1 MSERLPSPATPA
13 PASPTVDWTC
23 PRCGGSYPPEFA
35 VCPRDATP
43 RTDGG
48 TPAGDPLLGVVLAG
62 TYRIVRVLG
71 EGGMARLYA
80 AEHLRV
86 DRRYAVKVIHDDLVR
101 FPELLARFE
110 REARAVGKVRS
121 RHVVDVIDVVRT
133 GDGRPGIV
141 TELLDGEDLQARLN
155 RTGKMAPAE
164 AIPIARQICS
174 ALAAAHACG
183 VVHRDLK
190 PSNVFLCRGDELVVK
205 VLDFGVAKLDDDHH
219 ITQTGALVGTPAYM
233 APEQARRAA
242 DAGPLADIYT
252 LGAVLFRMLT
262 GEPPYG
268 RDPAVNPLVLLLNQ
282 EPSRPR
288 SIEPSIPE
296 GIEAVIQHAM
306 ARDPDARPASAQ
318 ELDAELAVFEA
329 EAPAAAAP
337 AVATGAGADATVPT
351 AARIARRAALARPVA
366 TLLVGLASVTAGLW
380 AAMLLAAIVAL
391 RDAATGAEHTLI
403 ALVAVATAAVVAV
416 FQIRAAAAH
425 WRSATALIEHNRVV
439 GRALLLG
446 VATLGALELLARAVA
461 AVWRGSGGGLAWRV
475 AAAGVVA
482 ALALAWP
489 RIRRRPRVRALL
501 RRWGA

>member
-1 MSERLPSPATPA
+1 
-13 PASPTVDWTC
+13 
-23 PRCGGSYPPEFA
+23 

-43 RTDGG
+43 RSDEAQ
-48 TPAGDPLLGVVLAG
+48 PSGDPLIGVVLAG

-110 REARAVGKVRS
+110 REARAVGRVRS
-121 RHVVDVIDVVRT
+121 KHVVDVIDVLRT
-133 GDGRPGIV
+133 GDGRPCIV
-141 TELLDGEDLQARLN
+141 TELLEGEDLQAHLN
-155 RTGKMAPAE
+155 RVGKLTPAA

-190 PSNVFLCRGDELVVK
+190 PSNVFLCRGDELLVK

-252 LGAVLFRMLT
+252 IGAVLFRMLT

-288 SIEPSIPE
+288 AIDPRIPE

-306 ARDPDARPASAQ
+306 ARDAETRPATAQ
-318 ELDAELAVFEA
+318 DLDAELAVFDTGQA
-329 EAPAAAAP
+329 APAAAA
-337 AVATGAGADATVPT
+337 AVTVAADDLTLPT
-351 AARIARRAALARPVA
+351 AARIARRATLARPVA
-366 TLLVGLASVTAGLW
+366 SFLIGLASLTAGLW

-391 RDAATGAEHTLI
+391 RDVATGSERTLI
-403 ALVAVATAAVVAV
+403 ALVALATIAAAAVL
-416 FQIRAAAAH
+416 QIRAVASH

-439 GRALLLG
+439 GRALLYG
-446 VATLGALELLARAVA
+446 VGALGALELGARALA
-461 AVWRGSGGGLAWRV
+461 AVSSGWSGGLAWRV
-475 AAAGVVA
+475 AAAGLVA
-482 ALALAWP
+482 GLALGWP

-501 RRWGA
+501 RRWGM